1 MLNALARSR
10 QNTWYNILSTV
21 GLNVNVLFMHEV
33 YFWRKKKVY
42 GSFMKAIAITAAF
55 VAKLGG
61 SNFTVKALYEV
72 GKPSSM
78 DVQVEGTSAQ
88 VLACPYGRAV
98 QHEAHRAP
106 IAGHVF
112 ASHYAERN
120 QIPAAPTCCHRQS
133 VVIVVAD

>member
-1 MLNALARSR
+1 MGDPHLYGPHGDRTDFKGRN
-10 QNTWYNILSTV
+10 NTWYNILSTV

-42 GSFMKAIAITAAF
+42 GSFMKAIAITAAY

-78 DVQVEGTSAQ
+78 DVQI
-88 VLACPYGRAV
+88 GRA
-98 QHEAHRAP
+98 
-106 IAGHVF
+106 HV
-112 ASHYAERN
+112 
-120 QIPAAPTCCHRQS
+120 
-133 VVIVVAD
+133 